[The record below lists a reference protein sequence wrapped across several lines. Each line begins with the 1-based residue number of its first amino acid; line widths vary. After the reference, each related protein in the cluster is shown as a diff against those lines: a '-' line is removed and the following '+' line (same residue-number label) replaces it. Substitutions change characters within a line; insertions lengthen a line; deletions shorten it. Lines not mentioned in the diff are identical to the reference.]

1 MGEVGFSGCQY
12 GHGANV
18 NKYVNT
24 AFSIMCGIV
33 TVGWSMYTLGHFF
46 GYSTGDVSDE
56 VLNRVCNLADVMN
69 EIAFCL
75 GTLASADSRFCLAHE
90 VSNSGLVGSS

>member
-33 TVGWSMYTLGHFF
+33 TVGWSMYALGYFF

-69 EIAFCL
+69 ENRILPWYPGLCRQPL
-75 GTLASADSRFCLAHE
+75 LLSA
-90 VSNSGLVGSS
+90 